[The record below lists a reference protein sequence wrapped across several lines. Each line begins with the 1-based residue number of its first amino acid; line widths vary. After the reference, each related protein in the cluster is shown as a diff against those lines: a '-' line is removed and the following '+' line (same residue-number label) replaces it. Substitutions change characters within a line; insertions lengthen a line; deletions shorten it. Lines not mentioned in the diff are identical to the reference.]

1 MSFLSKNAIS
11 LCSDEEEEGIEE
23 NTLMY
28 LPIAPDIED
37 SDDFS
42 AVADSSSAAEVR
54 LLKSS
59 NPTYRCFQ
67 NEKVN

>member
-1 MSFLSKNAIS
+1 
-11 LCSDEEEEGIEE
+11 
-23 NTLMY
+23 MY

-59 NPTYRCFQ
+59 NPTDRCFR
-67 NEKVN
+67 NEKVNHLRISAGSI